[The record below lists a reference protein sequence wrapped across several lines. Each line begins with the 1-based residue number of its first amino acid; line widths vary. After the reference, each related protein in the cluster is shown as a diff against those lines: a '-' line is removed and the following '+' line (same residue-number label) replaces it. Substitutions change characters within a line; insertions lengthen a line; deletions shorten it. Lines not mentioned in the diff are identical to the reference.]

1 MHIVWRT
8 YPSCA
13 RTDSGAVLQHIAVGT
28 HCGNAAPFVRLPLQE
43 MEEDKAKLEAANAD
57 LKKNSTELLARAH
70 ALEQSLS
77 EAQAR
82 AAEPRA
88 PQLRLLDCRQ
98 GALLRY
104 SQYSRCRCRMG

>member
-1 MHIVWRT
+1 MAHIPPRT
-8 YPSCA
+8 RGP
-13 RTDSGAVLQHIAVGT
+13 QHTPVGT
-28 HCGNAAPFVRLPLQE
+28 RAAPSVRLPLQE

-57 LKKNSTELLARAH
+57 LKKHSTELLARAH

-82 AAEPRA
+82 AAEPRT

-98 GALLRY
+98 GALTLRY